1 MSPLWGTYELRV
13 LKGISYIVSLPDQ
26 ARGAHPGYPLYRIGA
41 THGLHLACLV
51 HVVQKPL
58 QHFMTSQSTMHFSC
72 KEVRGRG
79 ENFQIGF
86 GA

>member
-1 MSPLWGTYELRV
+1 MGHLLI
-13 LKGISYIVSLPDQ
+13 KGIKGICFIVSLPDQ
-26 ARGAHPGYPLYRIGA
+26 ARGAHPGYPLYRVGA
-41 THGLHLACLV
+41 THGLHLAWLV
-51 HVVQKPL
+51 YVVQKPL

-86 GA
+86 RA